1 MFIKIPAINPTVWD
15 KPKLL
20 WPGAPRK
27 FERPLSRFK
36 RDPHFRE
43 ARPVLAPVSRTL
55 ILIML
60 IYQTRIGL
68 MRVNFFS
75 DIFKERVGM
84 NC

>member
-27 FERPLSRFK
+27 FERPLSTTVNP
-36 RDPHFRE
+36 DSVGM
-43 ARPVLAPVSRTL
+43 RPVLAPASRTL

-68 MRVNFFS
+68 MRVNFLY
-75 DIFKERVGM
+75 DVFKERVGM